1 MSYFEQWNQSIEQP
15 IDQTQYTA
23 YVQKYYDLEKDAYDR
38 ILKNYPENAEFL
50 SGKALD
56 LAKKLGFKESEMEIF
71 VGFIDGINPSLLV
84 EQKCEEIDN
93 ETEISLQ
100 IDYEKLYWNMHDAKA
115 DWLYNLP
122 SWNDVLTKEK
132 MSDISKQ
139 YRESK
144 TVHVEKIGRN
154 DPCPCGSG
162 KKYKRCCM
170 GEPKDSEE

>member
-1 MSYFEQWNQSIEQP
+1 MSYFEQWNKSIEEP

-23 YVQKYYDLEKDAYDR
+23 YVQNYYELEKEAYNH
-38 ILKNYPENAEFL
+38 ILSHFPENTEFT
-50 SGKALD
+50 SGKALE
-56 LAKKLGFKESEMEIF
+56 LAKRLGFKESEMEIF
-71 VGFIDGINPSLLV
+71 VGFIDGINPSLSV

-100 IDYEKLYWNMHDAKA
+100 IDYEKLFWNMHDAKA

-122 SWNDVLTKEK
+122 SWNGVLPKEK
-132 MSDISKQ
+132 LAEIAKE

-144 TVHVEKIGRN
+144 TVHVEKVGLN

-162 KKYKRCCM
+162 KKYKKCCM
-170 GEPKDSEE
+170 GETKESEE